1 MYFFQKIGDKIDDIF
16 SLIDNAATSSL
27 MTELSI
33 LFSISITIMITIKGY
48 AVLAGKTNDPIREIA
63 WDLVLKAVIMTFA
76 LNIGGWLT
84 LVTEAMDGIHQWA
97 GGGVSLYAEMDNLL
111 AITKKVG
118 DMAYE
123 KGNWFSGTISEGLVY
138 LGFFIGSIP
147 ALIITIVTSF
157 TLKILMMIA
166 PFMFFAL
173 FYGWLKNMFTQ
184 WLSLF
189 FANTLAVLSVT
200 LIFSAVISEFNS
212 FISIS
217 GDGIKDGVDPF
228 YIGIQVIIVG
238 VLLVVLI
245 YVAYHIAEKVAT
257 VSMESVMKSSFGRT
271 LQDGKN
277 IGGASGSAA
286 GRSYTVVKTQ
296 VDKYRSKK
304 G

>member
-1 MYFFQKIGDKIDDIF
+1 MGMFVSIGDEIDDIF
-16 SLIDNAATSSL
+16 SLIDSAATSDL

-48 AVLAGKTNDPIREIA
+48 AILAGKTQDPIREIL
-63 WDLVLKAVIMTFA
+63 WDLVLKAVIITFA

-84 LVTEAMDGIHQWA
+84 MVIDAMNGIHQWA
-97 GGGVSLYAEMDNLL
+97 GGRVSLYAEMDQLFAKAKEVAN
-111 AITKKVG
+111 
-118 DMAYE
+118 MAYE
-123 KGNWFSGTISEGLVY
+123 KGNMFSGTIALLLVY
-138 LGFFIGSIP
+138 LGFFIGAIP

-157 TLKILMMIA
+157 TLKILVMIA

-200 LIFSAVISEFNS
+200 LIFSAVVNKFEN
-212 FISIS
+212 FISHS
-217 GDGIKDGVDPF
+217 GNSINNGLDPF
-228 YIGIQVIIVG
+228 YVGVQVIIVG
-238 VLLVVLI
+238 VLLVVLV

-286 GRSYTVVKTQ
+286 GRSYTVVRTQ
-296 VDKYRSKK
+296 VDKYRGKK

>member
-1 MYFFQKIGDKIDDIF
+1 MGMFVSIGDEIDDIF
-16 SLIDNAATSSL
+16 SLIDNAAASDL

-48 AVLAGKTNDPIREIA
+48 AVLAGKTQDPIREIL
-63 WDLVLKAVIMTFA
+63 WDLVLKAVIITFA

-84 LVTEAMDGIHQWA
+84 MVIDAMNGIHQWA
-97 GGGVSLYAEMDNLL
+97 GGGVSLYSEMDQLYTKTEEL
-111 AITKKVG
+111 AGIV
-118 DMAYE
+118 YE
-123 KGNWFSGTISEGLVY
+123 KGNWFSGTIALLLVY
-138 LGFFIGSIP
+138 LGFFIGAIP

-157 TLKILMMIA
+157 TLKILVMIA

-189 FANTLAVLSVT
+189 FANTLTVLSVT
-200 LIFSAVISEFNS
+200 LIFSAVLDKFDS
-212 FISIS
+212 FIDTSKIMVNDGFSIFS
-217 GDGIKDGVDPF
+217 V
-228 YIGIQVIIVG
+228 GIQVIIVS
-238 VLLVVLI
+238 VLLVVLV

-257 VSMESVMKSSFGRT
+257 VSMESVMKSSFGKT